1 MIAFLLNLLLAVLWA
16 SVIGSFTA
24 PDLVVGFL
32 VGFLALRL
40 LRMAGSE
47 RYVAKVPQAVSFAAY
62 FLWELVLSNVQ
73 VAWEVLTPGVRRRPG
88 IIAVPLSTRTD
99 AETTLLATVVTLTPG
114 TLSLDVS
121 DDKTTLFVH
130 ALFAED
136 PDEVRAR
143 IRDGF
148 ERRVLELLR

>member
-1 MIAFLLNLLLAVLWA
+1 MIAFLLNLLLAALWA

-24 PDLVVGFL
+24 PDLAVGFV

-62 FLWELVLSNVQ
+62 FMWELVLSNVQ

-88 IIAVPLSTRTD
+88 VIAVPLSTRTD

-121 DDKTTLFVH
+121 DDRTTLFVH

-136 PDEVRAR
+136 PDEVRDR